1 MSDRIVDLGGGSSR
15 FHTSVASLN
24 DIIAR
29 ENVEYLMSLDG
40 IEGIAGM
47 VFSDTTTGLSADEAA
62 DGYSARIAAYVVV
75 CSRLIENRVP
85 FFLIGASSTGFFHLG
100 YRKVYYRNLVDFVS
114 KTIFFKTHFA
124 FSALKAVN

>member
-1 MSDRIVDLGGGSSR
+1 MSDRIIDVGGGSSR

-47 VFSDTTTGLSADEAA
+47 VFSSTANGLSADEAA

-75 CSRLIENRVP
+75 CSGHIEN
-85 FFLIGASSTGFFHLG
+85 
-100 YRKVYYRNLVDFVS
+100 KVY
-114 KTIFFKTHFA
+114 FFSLGATA
-124 FSALKAVN
+124 TGI